1 MVVDDQSK
9 ISFSVPQGTLVLST
23 GLMSVGG
30 RRRLAVQPGGLTS
43 GFALHLVIT
52 ERQRRGCILD
62 VRARNGLQ
70 TYDLDAVGS

>member
-1 MVVDDQSK
+1 MVVDDQSE

-30 RRRLAVQPGGLTS
+30 RRRLVVQPGGLRS

-52 ERQRRGCILD
+52 ERLRRGCILD

-70 TYDLDAVGS
+70 TYDLDAVGC